1 MIRLIIALLF
11 VIVFLL
17 ASLILIPVS
26 YLIELFSK
34 PAADRYS
41 QAVIS
46 WAFSVV
52 GFIAG
57 AGGTAAG
64 LDKVPRDEAVLY
76 VSNHRSIFDVV
87 LIYANMF
94 RPTGIVAKKEMK
106 KIPILSWWMMRMHC
120 RFMDRNDMKQSLKV
134 ILECIEE
141 AKKDLSVL
149 IFPEGTRSK
158 GVSELD
164 MLPFKEGSFKIATKA
179 GIKIIPVAI
188 SGSRDIFERQFPRI
202 RSGRVRITYGDPVDP
217 AGMDREQ
224 LKRIGEICQ
233 DNIREMLKQK

>member
-1 MIRLIIALLF
+1 MIRIILALLF
-11 VIVFLL
+11 VIIFLL
-17 ASLILIPVS
+17 VSLILIPIS
-26 YLIELFSK
+26 YIIELFSK

-41 QAVIS
+41 QAMIS

-57 AGGTAAG
+57 ARVTVIG
-64 LDKVPRDEAVLY
+64 LEKVPRDEAVLY

-94 RPTGIVAKKEMK
+94 RPTGIVAKKEIK
-106 KIPILSWWMMRMHC
+106 KVPILSWWMVRMHC
-120 RFMDRNDMKQSLKV
+120 RFMDRTDMKQSLKV

-141 AKKDLSVL
+141 AKNGISMF

-158 GVSELD
+158 GESELD

-179 GIKIIPVAI
+179 RIKIIPVAI
-188 SGSRDIFERQFPRI
+188 SGSRDILEKQFPRI
-202 RSGRVRITYGDPVDP
+202 KSRKVTFTYGDSIDP
-217 AGMDREQ
+217 AGLDKEQ

-233 DNIREMLKQK
+233 DQIREMLKNK